1 VSTLVLSLDE
11 GDPPRRLSL
20 TAGQARALA
29 ISDALSVAPTG
40 VDGEWMVAPGTRVG
54 AFQVRCGGAAGA
66 GGTGGAGATA
76 GGQTDTIQVRISPK
90 IPIARLVLL
99 MGYARN
105 PLSWRDDLVSLE
117 EDADLPEA
125 LSHTLAV
132 LAARALDQGV
142 LKGYVTVDESLPVLR
157 GRLREADQIR
167 RFGVGLPLEVR
178 FDDYSVDIAENRILL
193 AAVLRAL
200 RMPGVSAQ
208 TRTLLRRLRLQL
220 ADVTLIAGPR
230 PTWTRTRLN
239 ARYEPALVVAEMI
252 LDCRSFELRVGDLVV
267 SGFLLNMAKI
277 FEDFVCVA
285 LGRALGRL
293 PAIRSGRASLQYRTH
308 LDAERMVPI
317 RPDFVWSRGGRP
329 VAVADAKYKAERPSG
344 FPQAD
349 LYQMLAYC
357 TVLGLDTGHLVY
369 AKGEEAAGVVDIS
382 GSPVRVVRHVLDL
395 EAAQAQMLR
404 QIATIAQ
411 GMADGLVGRAF

>member
-1 VSTLVLSLDE
+1 
-11 GDPPRRLSL
+11 
-20 TAGQARALA
+20 LA

-105 PLSWRDDLVSLE
+105 PQFWRDDLVSLE

-142 LKGYVTVDESLPVLR
+142 LKGYATVDESLPVLR

-220 ADVTLIAGPR
+220 ADVTLIARPR
-230 PTWTRTRLN
+230 PTWTRTQLN
-239 ARYEPALVVAEMI
+239 ARYEPALMVSEMI
-252 LDCRSFELRVGDLVV
+252 LDGRSFELRVGDLVV

-285 LGRALGRL
+285 LRRALMPFG
-293 PAIRSGRASLQYRTH
+293 GHTTLQYSTH
-308 LDAERMVPI
+308 LDVDRSVSI
-317 RPDFVWSRGGRP
+317 QPDLVWSRGGRP

-369 AKGEEAAGVVDIS
+369 AQGEEAAGVVDIA
-382 GSPVRVVRHVLDL
+382 GSPLRVVRHVLDL
-395 EAAQAQMLR
+395 EAAPAQVLR